1 MVQLKCE
8 NLTIGYDKKIILSN
22 LSFEINKGDY
32 LCIVG
37 ENGSGKSTLMKTILG
52 LIPSIKGEIK
62 FCDNLTNKD
71 IGYLPQQSVVQRDFP
86 ASCMEIVMSGFQ
98 NKSKFRPF
106 YKKEEKN
113 KAREILSKLGIL
125 NLENKCYRE
134 LSGGQQQRVLLS
146 RALCSTQK
154 MLLLDEPVAS
164 LDPLASKDLY
174 DVIKS
179 LNNEG
184 ITIIMISHDI
194 LSSIN
199 YASHVLFVGK
209 NTFFGTKKDFLSS
222 DIGKKFI
229 KFSNTQAG
237 GDNNE

>member
-52 LIPSIKGEIK
+52 LIPSIKGEVK

-71 IGYLPQQSVVQRDFP
+71 IGYLPQQSIVQKDFP

-106 YKKEEKN
+106 YKKEEKT

-199 YASHVLFVGK
+199 YATHVLFVGK

-229 KFSNTQAG
+229 KFSNTQTG
-237 GDNNE
+237 GENNE

>member
-1 MVQLKCE
+1 MIQLKCE
-8 NLTIGYDKKIILSN
+8 NLTIGYDKKSILSN
-22 LSFEINKGDY
+22 LSLEINKGDY

-37 ENGSGKSTLMKTILG
+37 ENGSGKTTLMKTILG
-52 LIPSIKGEIK
+52 LIPALKGEIT

-86 ASCMEIVMSGFQ
+86 ATCMEIVMSGFQ
-98 NKSKFRPF
+98 SKIKFRSF
-106 YKKEEKN
+106 YKKEEKQ
-113 KAREILSKLGIL
+113 KAKEILEKLSISDL
-125 NLENKCYRE
+125 QNKCYRE
-134 LSGGQQQRVLLS
+134 LSGGQQQRVLLA

-164 LDPLASKDLY
+164 LDPVASNELY
-174 DVIKS
+174 SVIQN
-179 LNNEG
+179 LNDEG
-184 ITIIMISHDI
+184 ITIIMISHDV

-199 YASHVLFVGK
+199 YASHILFIGK
-209 NTFFGTKKDFLSS
+209 NTFFGTKKEFLAS

-229 KFSNTQAG
+229 KFSNTQTG